1 MNKKTSPWKSI
12 QLGLAVLLVLF
23 IYAYGFEI
31 TKVNLEEIRSEQRQ
45 ESLVRVTRALARPDI
60 LEYDQEEILINN
72 PVYVP
77 CPAEDVAPPPS
88 AGSCWPLHDP
98 DPGLWRTWR
107 SDRS

>member
-72 PVYVP
+72 PVHP
-77 CPAEDVAPPPS
+77 LEG
-88 AGSCWPLHDP
+88 GSE
-98 DPGLWRTWR
+98 
-107 SDRS
+107 